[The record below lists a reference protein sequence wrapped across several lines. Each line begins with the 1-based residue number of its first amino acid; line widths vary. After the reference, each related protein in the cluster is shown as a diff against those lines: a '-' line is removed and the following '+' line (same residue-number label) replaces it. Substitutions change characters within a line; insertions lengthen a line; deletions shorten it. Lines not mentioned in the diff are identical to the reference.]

1 MEARNI
7 SKSQVINDVLLAA
20 QPTKEFVTIEQVA

>member
-1 MEARNI
+1 MEAPNM

-20 QPTKEFVTIEQVA
+20 QPTKEFVTVE